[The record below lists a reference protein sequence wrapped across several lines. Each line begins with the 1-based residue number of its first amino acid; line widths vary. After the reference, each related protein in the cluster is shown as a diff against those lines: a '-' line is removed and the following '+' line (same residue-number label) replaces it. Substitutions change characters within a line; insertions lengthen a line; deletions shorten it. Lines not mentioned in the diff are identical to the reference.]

1 MPDEN
6 VFDIF
11 SDANEDEI
19 TSLRVFGEDKD
30 VGVNMTMASGNFF
43 DILTGYGK
51 DQRADSSSVWGYIP
65 DFIKK
70 GYNESITGMAQQLAT
85 GEAPFDLEDYD
96 PSVLGDIGAGVISFF
111 MPADIAVFAGGA
123 GVGGVAAKKAGRLAL
138 RQMIRAGVKKDFAQ
152 ETLDR
157 GVKTL
162 AGKAG
167 LAAGTGAAALGTYS
181 GIADAMSQEINNNN
195 IDFGQV
201 IEAAGKGAVLG
212 AVTGGIGG
220 RAAFKGSSESVRV
233 AQEIAAFGTLEPAL
247 DLRVP
252 TPQDFVHA
260 GGMILG
266 IRGANM
272 ALKVPGRIKRGEPII
287 QPQVQAKEA
296 SPEFIKEYAERELKL
311 RERGEREGQ
320 IWTSERKG
328 FEKAEIVGEGETG
341 KGLNVFRV
349 RSVDTKNKKTIS
361 LGKAEFFKEFDLYKE
376 GMSPEALKKKRVQEV
391 AGLSKKLTTEEYGFN
406 NKFLSETKKTIV
418 GKKDK
423 STKDMT
429 PLELFKYRKSLQ
441 YERDLVD
448 LKKQIGPKL
457 LEIQPG
463 KTLVE
468 KIFPEKWVQPML
480 SAEARLK
487 QRESQTLGLEWI
499 PKADAKAKEITGT
512 FVEKA
517 IRESGL
523 LKFKNPKEVADAL
536 EGKKGVSKEA
546 RAIADKVKV
555 QFDAAYKMAEKA
567 GIDIA
572 GYIEGYF
579 PRMMR
584 KDIQKI
590 IFDDLMPF
598 MDKNK
603 AFLEKKV
610 YSKRDLELLN
620 RVVER
625 AISAGDFSNTT
636 NKALNKLVKDG
647 KLSFKD
653 AMESLREE
661 VFGEMYS
668 PFGNLEKKRK
678 LKLPTEFYERNATE
692 IIARYFDKFG
702 RRMAT
707 AEVFGKKGEKAKV
720 LLDMLRVKDPT
731 EYKVLKELYGNFT
744 GLSSVDP
751 AKQMSPA
758 ARKLA
763 EGIMSFEYATKIGLG
778 FATIPNITQTLIST
792 AVEAGYWRTFRGAFR
807 LLDKDVRKRI
817 RQSGAKHHNVMD
829 IVLGTDMGISNP
841 RSIREGIKK
850 AVTEKGNRLA
860 HVANLLTTLTGFKG
874 INMINQTLAAST
886 AEVYVKDLY
895 RIAKT
900 SNKKS
905 SRYNWATRNLTRL
918 GISDFSKASLSNTKI
933 ENAMYRFAKESQLQ
947 KDILK
952 DPLAFNNPKLR
963 PLFIFKR
970 FGYRQAKYAKD
981 TLRREV
987 SSGNVFAP
995 LRMAAGGM
1003 FGASFVMWAKDKL
1016 IKFLSGEDV
1025 VREDKEGWEKF
1036 FEAVGTVGALG
1047 AFGDIL
1053 EAEDKLSSVKFFL
1066 TPVVISDLEKG
1077 YAGSQALASNIEKY
1091 GAGDW
1096 DAYQRSIKG
1105 YASIFGSVVRQAA
1118 KRVEMPGQKEKGI
1131 SVDKGKIRSKIFKH
1145 YENEKYTQASNLF
1158 NEWNNKRPSNPL
1170 LFENVNFASYM
1181 VWRIR
1186 KLKEEA
1192 NP

>member
-1 MPDEN
+1 MPERN
-6 VFDIF
+6 IFDVL
-11 SDANEDEI
+11 AMEDEQEIASIRSFGDESI
-19 TSLRVFGEDKD
+19 TTGRSIFDVLAYEDRQK
-30 VGVNMTMASGNFF
+30 V
-43 DILTGYGK
+43 
-51 DQRADSSSVWGYIP
+51 DSSTLWNYIP
-65 DFIKK
+65 DFIKR

-85 GEAPFDLEDYD
+85 GEAPFDLEDYN

-123 GVGGVAAKKAGRLAL
+123 GVGGVAAKKAGKLAL

-162 AGKAG
+162 AGRAG
-167 LAAGTGAAALGTYS
+167 MSAGTGAVALGTYS
-181 GIADAMSQEINNNN
+181 GIADAMSQEINDNDIN
-195 IDFGQV
+195 FGQV
-201 IEAAGKGAVLG
+201 VEAAGKGAVLG
-212 AVTGGIGG
+212 GVTGGIGG
-220 RAAFKGSSESVRV
+220 RAAFKGSSEAVRV

-311 RERGEREGQ
+311 REKGEREGQ
-320 IWTSERKG
+320 VWTSERKG

-349 RSVDTKNKKTIS
+349 RSVDTKKKKTIS

-391 AGLSKKLTTEEYGFN
+391 AGLSKKLTTEQYGFN
-406 NKFLSETKKTIV
+406 NKFLSETKKNIT

-487 QRESQTLGLEWI
+487 QRESQTLGLDWI

-536 EGKKGVSKEA
+536 EGKKGVSREA
-546 RAIADKVKV
+546 KVIADKIKV

-567 GIDIA
+567 GIDIV

-603 AFLEKKV
+603 AFLEKKI
-610 YSKRDLELLN
+610 YNKRDLQLLN
-620 RVVER
+620 KIIER

-636 NKALNKLVKDG
+636 NKALNKLVKEG
-647 KLSFKD
+647 KLSYKD

-678 LKLPTEFYERNATE
+678 LKLPTEFYERDARE
-692 IIARYFDKFG
+692 IVARYFDKFG

-720 LLDMLRVKDPT
+720 LLDMLRIKDPA

-751 AKQMSPA
+751 AKQMSPT

-763 EGIMSFEYATKIGLG
+763 EGIMSFEYGTKIGLG

-792 AVEAGYWRTFRGAFR
+792 AVEAGYWRTLRGAFR

-817 RQSGAKHHNVMD
+817 RQAGATHHNVLD
-829 IVLGTDMGISNP
+829 IVLVTDM
-841 RSIREGIKK
+841 
-850 AVTEKGNRLA
+850 
-860 HVANLLTTLTGFKG
+860 
-874 INMINQTLAAST
+874 
-886 AEVYVKDLY
+886 
-895 RIAKT
+895 
-900 SNKKS
+900 
-905 SRYNWATRNLTRL
+905 
-918 GISDFSKASLSNTKI
+918 
-933 ENAMYRFAKESQLQ
+933 
-947 KDILK
+947 
-952 DPLAFNNPKLR
+952 
-963 PLFIFKR
+963 
-970 FGYRQAKYAKD
+970 
-981 TLRREV
+981 
-987 SSGNVFAP
+987 
-995 LRMAAGGM
+995 
-1003 FGASFVMWAKDKL
+1003 
-1016 IKFLSGEDV
+1016 
-1025 VREDKEGWEKF
+1025 
-1036 FEAVGTVGALG
+1036 
-1047 AFGDIL
+1047 
-1053 EAEDKLSSVKFFL
+1053 
-1066 TPVVISDLEKG
+1066 
-1077 YAGSQALASNIEKY
+1077 
-1091 GAGDW
+1091 
-1096 DAYQRSIKG
+1096 
-1105 YASIFGSVVRQAA
+1105 
-1118 KRVEMPGQKEKGI
+1118 
-1131 SVDKGKIRSKIFKH
+1131 
-1145 YENEKYTQASNLF
+1145 
-1158 NEWNNKRPSNPL
+1158 
-1170 LFENVNFASYM
+1170 
-1181 VWRIR
+1181 
-1186 KLKEEA
+1186 
-1192 NP
+1192 

>member
-1 MPDEN
+1 MPERN
-6 VFDIF
+6 IFDVL
-11 SDANEDEI
+11 AMEDEQEIASIRSFGDESI
-19 TSLRVFGEDKD
+19 TTGRSIFDVLAYEDRQK
-30 VGVNMTMASGNFF
+30 V
-43 DILTGYGK
+43 
-51 DQRADSSSVWGYIP
+51 DSSTLWNYIP
-65 DFIKK
+65 DFIKR

-85 GEAPFDLEDYD
+85 GEAPFDLEDYN

-123 GVGGVAAKKAGRLAL
+123 GVGGVAAKKAGKLAL

-162 AGKAG
+162 AGRAG
-167 LAAGTGAAALGTYS
+167 MSAGTGAVALGTYS
-181 GIADAMSQEINNNN
+181 GIADAMSQEINDNDIN
-195 IDFGQV
+195 FGQV
-201 IEAAGKGAVLG
+201 VEAAGKGAVLG
-212 AVTGGIGG
+212 GVTGGIGG
-220 RAAFKGSSESVRV
+220 RAAFKGSSEAVRV

-311 RERGEREGQ
+311 REKGEREGQ
-320 IWTSERKG
+320 VWTSERKG

-349 RSVDTKNKKTIS
+349 RSVDTKKKKTIS

-391 AGLSKKLTTEEYGFN
+391 AGLSKKLTTEQYGFN
-406 NKFLSETKKTIV
+406 NKFLSETKKNIT

-487 QRESQTLGLEWI
+487 QRESQTLGLDWI

-536 EGKKGVSKEA
+536 EGKKGVSREA
-546 RAIADKVKV
+546 KVIADKIKV

-603 AFLEKKV
+603 AFLEKKI
-610 YSKRDLELLN
+610 YNKRDLQLLN
-620 RVVER
+620 KIIER

-636 NKALNKLVKDG
+636 NKALNKLVKEG
-647 KLSFKD
+647 KLSYKD

-678 LKLPTEFYERNATE
+678 LKLPTEFYERDARE
-692 IIARYFDKFG
+692 IVARYFDKFG

-720 LLDMLRVKDPT
+720 LLDMLRIKDPA

-751 AKQMSPA
+751 AKQMSPT

-763 EGIMSFEYATKIGLG
+763 EGIMSFEYGTKIGLG

-792 AVEAGYWRTFRGAFR
+792 AVEAGYWRTLRGAFR

-817 RQSGAKHHNVMD
+817 RQSGATHHNVMD
-829 IVLGTDMGISNP
+829 IVLGTDMGVSNP
-841 RSIREGIKK
+841 RSIKEGIKK
-850 AVTEKGNRLA
+850 VATEKGSRLA
-860 HVANLLTTLTGFKG
+860 NTANLLTTLTGFKA
-874 INMINQTLAAST
+874 INWFNQMLAAST

-895 RIAKT
+895 KTTKT
-900 SNKKS
+900 SKKGS

-918 GISDFSKASLSNTKI
+918 GVSDFSKASLGNTKI

-952 DPLAFNNPKLR
+952 APLAFNHPKLR
-963 PLFIFKR
+963 PIFIFKR

-981 TLRREV
+981 TLRREI

-1016 IKFLSGEDV
+1016 VKFLSGEDV
-1025 VREDKEGWEKF
+1025 VREDKEGWDKLIE
-1036 FEAVGTVGALG
+1036 
-1047 AFGDIL
+1047 AFGVVGSMGFFSDIL

-1066 TPVVISDLEKG
+1066 TPVVLSDLEKA
-1077 YAGSQALASNIEKY
+1077 YAGTQALSSNIEKY

-1096 DAYQRSIKG
+1096 DTYQRSIKG
-1105 YASIFGSVVRQAA
+1105 YASIFGGFVGQAA
-1118 KRVEMPGQKEKGI
+1118 KRVETPGQKEKGV

-1145 YENEKYTQASNLF
+1145 YEDKKYSQASSLF
-1158 NEWNNKRPSNPL
+1158 NEWNSKRPSNPL
-1170 LFENVNFASYM
+1170 LFEDVNFASYM
-1181 VWRIR
+1181 VWKIR